1 MVQDSGSSGD
11 QQGASKMK
19 ELNLD
24 LLFGPV
30 KHVSTSIGTLHLY
43 GLRVSDMIAFASL
56 SGDDPVSRVRR
67 FLPHIASLTEAKGFK
82 DEKLCLSSC
91 ANMRHG

>member
-30 KHVSTSIGTLHLY
+30 KHVSTS
-43 GLRVSDMIAFASL
+43 SA
-56 SGDDPVSRVRR
+56 R
-67 FLPHIASLTEAKGFK
+67 FTSTG
-82 DEKLCLSSC
+82 C
-91 ANMRHG
+91 ACRT